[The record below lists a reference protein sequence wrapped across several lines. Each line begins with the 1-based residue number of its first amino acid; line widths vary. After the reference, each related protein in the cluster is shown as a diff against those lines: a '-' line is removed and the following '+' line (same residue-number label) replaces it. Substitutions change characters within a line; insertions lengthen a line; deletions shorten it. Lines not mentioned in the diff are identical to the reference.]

1 MTEINFIE
9 DKIVSEEDL
18 SLSLLEISLK
28 NQISHIHA
36 CGGNARCSTCRVI
49 ILEDLENVKPRNE
62 KESKLA
68 ATKGFE
74 ENIRLA
80 CQTHI
85 TGNIKL
91 RRLVIDK
98 EDIDIAISE
107 QGETTGREK
116 KVAVLFSDIRGFTS
130 FSEKALPYDAI
141 HILNRYFNRMG
152 LAVLDNNGYID
163 KYIGDGLMA
172 IFGLKE
178 DNPVDVCLHAIK
190 AGLQMVESLKDLN
203 HYLKSHFDLEF
214 KIGIGIHYGNAIL
227 GELGHRSKRQFTA
240 IGDTVNMASRIES
253 TTKKAGASFL
263 ISADMYEIV
272 KGCLNRGRIFET
284 RLKGKTGLYRLYEI
298 HSLKTEH
305 RLLADILTEYL
316 TKMMSVE
323 EAPKYLRL
331 AFHDAGNYDAETNL
345 GGANGSLR
353 FELDREENIS
363 LKPYFEKL
371 EIVKKE
377 IESLG
382 IKVSYA
388 DLIAFGGAVA
398 VYKTGGPK
406 IYLKT
411 GRTDSDSAGAR
422 IHFLSSGI
430 NIKELLE
437 KFSAMGLGAKDL
449 VALSGA
455 HTIGRAN
462 GLPMTEDLF
471 RFSNSYYKNLL
482 AFCNGMRMENLGV
495 LNSDIALLD
504 LKETRNLIELFA
516 SNEFTFF
523 NEFAESY
530 QKLSYLGQT
539 IV

>member
-9 DKIVSEEDL
+9 DKIVTEENL

-28 NQISHIHA
+28 NQIPHIHA

-49 ILEDLENVKPRNE
+49 ILENLENVKPRNE

-68 ATKGFE
+68 ASKGFE

-80 CQTHI
+80 CQTQI
-85 TGNIKL
+85 TGNTKL

-107 QGETTGREK
+107 KGETTGREK
-116 KVAVLFSDIRGFTS
+116 KVAILFSDIRGFTS

-178 DNPVDVCLHAIK
+178 DNPVDICLHAIK
-190 AGLQMVESLKDLN
+190 AGLQMIESLNDLN
-203 HYLKSHFDLEF
+203 FYLKSHFDLEF

-263 ISADMYEIV
+263 ISADMYEII
-272 KGCLNRGRIFET
+272 KTCINRGRIFET
-284 RLKGKTGLYRLYEI
+284 KLKGKTGLYRLYEI
-298 HSLKTEH
+298 LSLKTEH
-305 RLLADILTEYL
+305 RLPEDVLTEYL
-316 TKMMSVE
+316 NRMMSLE
-323 EAPKYLRL
+323 DAPKYLRL
-331 AFHDAGNYDAETNL
+331 AFHDAGNYNVNTNL

-353 FELDREENIS
+353 FELDREENIP

-371 EIVKKE
+371 DTIKKE
-377 IESLG
+377 IDSIG
-382 IKVSYA
+382 VNVSYA
-388 DLIAFGGAVA
+388 DIIAFAGAVA

-406 IYLKT
+406 MYLKT

-422 IHFLSSGI
+422 IHFLSSDI

-437 KFSAMGLGAKDL
+437 KFSTMGFGAKDL

-462 GLPMTEDLF
+462 GLPITEDLF

-504 LKETRNLIELFA
+504 FRETRSLIELYA
-516 SNEFTFF
+516 RDEITFF
-523 NEFAESY
+523 KEFAESY